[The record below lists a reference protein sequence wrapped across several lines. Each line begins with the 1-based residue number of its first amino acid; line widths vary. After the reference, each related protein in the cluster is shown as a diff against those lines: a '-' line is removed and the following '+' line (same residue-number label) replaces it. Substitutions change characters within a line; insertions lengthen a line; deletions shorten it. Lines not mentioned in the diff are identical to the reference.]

1 MPTVTFTGPFATRRR
16 HDSAEAWLRGQP
28 VEVSQ
33 EWLNQWRNRLKPS
46 HFRVEGDVG
55 EMVDFGNDGIP
66 DSGWTNKDIKTWI
79 TSNGGEV
86 SGYSTKKKLL
96 GMVDAMLNPPAP
108 EPVIEEVV
116 LEPVEET
123 IAAEVFAEP
132 EASVEE
138 TKGII
143 GDEQ

>member
-1 MPTVTFTGPFATRRR
+1 M
-16 HDSAEAWLRGQP
+16 
-28 VEVSQ
+28 
-33 EWLNQWRNRLKPS
+33 
-46 HFRVEGDVG
+46 
-55 EMVDFGNDGIP
+55 
-66 DSGWTNKDIKTWI
+66 
-79 TSNGGEV
+79 

-123 IAAEVFAEP
+123 IAAAVFAEP

-138 TKGII
+138 TKDII